1 LKNLSWRAVS
11 VIAVIIIAVIY
22 ILPTI
27 KPSLWPHKKINLGL
41 DLQGGMHLALEVD
54 TEKAVESTIERI
66 SQEIRSLL
74 KKEHIHPIE
83 LNRIDGSRISVE
95 LQGQENI
102 DKFEKLLNK
111 EFKNLRIL
119 SRSTHDGILTMML
132 DLPDKESA
140 HIKKL
145 ATEQALETIR
155 NRIDQFGVSEPD
167 IRRQG
172 EKRILIQLPGI
183 KDTKRAK
190 DLIGRTALLEFKLL
204 DETHDLNAALQGNVP
219 PGSVVLFGIK
229 EDR

>member
-11 VIAVIIIAVIY
+11 VITVIIVAVIY

-41 DLQGGMHLALEVD
+41 DLQGGMHLVLEVD

-66 SQEIRSLL
+66 SQEMRSLL
-74 KKEHIHPIE
+74 KKEHIRHID
-83 LNRIDGSRISVE
+83 LNRIDGSRISVQ

-102 DKFEKLLNK
+102 DRFEKLLNK

-119 SRSTHDGILTMML
+119 SRSIHDEILTMIL
-132 DLPDKESA
+132 DLPDRESA

-155 NRIDQFGVSEPD
+155 NRIDQFGVGSTSLASVNRIFDDRVKNGYLSSSRESKIQKEP
-167 IRRQG
+167 
-172 EKRILIQLPGI
+172 RILSDGP
-183 KDTKRAK
+183 
-190 DLIGRTALLEFKLL
+190 
-204 DETHDLNAALQGNVP
+204 
-219 PGSVVLFGIK
+219 LF
-229 EDR
+229 